1 MTKLRVLFKVTLF
14 LFATFIIIQSCNKED
29 DRIEEEKVKLQEYLE
44 ANNYS
49 GIEPT
54 SSGLYYVVL
63 TESDGAS
70 PQISDYVKIKFTGS
84 LVDGTVFET
93 SDSTLAVSEGIVRE
107 DKLYGPAKFSLENIG
122 IPGLREGLMLMNE
135 GGESKIIIPS
145 NLAFGGTDYGII
157 PPYST
162 LIYDVELLDVISDP
176 EEHEQQLLNSY
187 IEENE
192 YTGIEPTSSGLYYI
206 EQEAGTG
213 DLPGDNDIVR
223 VHYVGS
229 LIDGR
234 IFDQSKSE
242 SESGS
247 PLVINMSSTNVI
259 PGFIE
264 GVSKMRENGKAR
276 IIVPWNLGYGPN
288 GSSDGIIPPYSTL
301 VFDLEIVDIE

>member
-1 MTKLRVLFKVTLF
+1 MTKLRYLFKVTLF
-14 LFATFIIIQSCNKED
+14 LFATFIIMQSCDKED

-44 ANNYS
+44 ENNYS
-49 GIEPT
+49 DIEPT
-54 SSGLYYVVL
+54 SSGLYYIVV
-63 TESDGAS
+63 TESDGDS
-70 PQISDYVKIKFTGS
+70 PQSSDFVNIRFTGS

-93 SDSTLAVSEGIVRE
+93 SDRDLAEREGIVRE

-122 IPGLREGLMLMNE
+122 IAGLREGLMLMNE

-176 EEHEQQLLNSY
+176 AEHEQQLLNAY

-192 YTGIEPTSSGLYYI
+192 LTGIEPTSSGLYYI

-213 DLPGDNDIVR
+213 DLPGEDDIVS
-223 VHYVGS
+223 VHYVGR
-229 LIDGR
+229 LLDGR
-234 IFDQSKSE
+234 VFDQSE
-242 SESGS
+242 SDN
-247 PLVINMSSTNVI
+247 PLVVDMSSTNVI

-264 GVSKMRENGKAR
+264 GLSKMRENGKAM
-276 IIVPWNLGYGPN
+276 IIVPWDLGYGSD
-288 GSSDGIIPPYSTL
+288 GSSEGIIPPYSTL
-301 VFDLEIVDIE
+301 VFDLEVIDIE